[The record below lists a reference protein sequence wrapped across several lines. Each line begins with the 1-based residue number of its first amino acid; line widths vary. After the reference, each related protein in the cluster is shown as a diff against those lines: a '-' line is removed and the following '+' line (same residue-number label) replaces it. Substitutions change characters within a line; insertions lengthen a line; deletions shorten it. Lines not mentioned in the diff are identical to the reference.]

1 MSNTIN
7 VSDKDRDRMKER
19 IKETEG
25 ERVCVCL
32 YVFKAGERHKQ
43 ETQRQGRKLF

>member
-7 VSDKDRDRMKER
+7 ESDKDRDRMKEI
-19 IKETEG
+19 IKETQG
-25 ERVCVCL
+25 ERVCV

-43 ETQRQGRKLF
+43 ETLRQGRK